1 MVTEQPEGYVVDEN
15 GDVHIYS
22 AEALAWVSVLSNGLH
37 GTEVNT
43 YKGVTITLENDIDL
57 SAARWY
63 AIGVN
68 GFEGI
73 FDGNQKVI
81 SGFTMS
87 SIYGTYVSGLFGTL
101 SKAIVRNIIIQDAK
115 VCYFIDDHAGL
126 LAGIIKDATIVDNC
140 YANCNYWLRAST
152 SPFIYHIRQNCTVSN
167 CILYAETIDPVNN
180 DIFSGYEGLFTS
192 MVAGGAHVYN
202 CASIIGEAYFSD
214 WYGFVGGGNSG
225 KIENCYVYLH
235 FLTDNSCSGHPSR
248 KGIVDLNRGEIYNCY
263 YNRDVLY
270 DNGVD
275 TVPFPSFVDIP
286 YNENYGIVENTFSYA
301 NDNGFWQLKES
312 VVFNDNSTDN
322 LLDALNLGAEKLRE
336 EGYACLDWEMSE
348 VDFLDAEL
356 PTLDFSSIFDNTQE
370 LISNNNVSIYPNP
383 TENNITIEAD
393 DITQIEIYNTVG
405 QMVERVDA
413 DDDSVEINVSSYN
426 SGVYLMKIT
435 LNNGQTF
442 TEKVVVR

>member
-1 MVTEQPEGYVVDEN
+1 MVDEN

-73 FDGNQKVI
+73 FDGNLKII

-115 VCYFIDDHAGL
+115 VCYFIHDAGL

-140 YANCNYWLRAST
+140 YANCNYWLRTNT
-152 SPFIYHIRQNCTVSN
+152 SPFIYHIRQNCTLSN

-192 MVAGGAHVYN
+192 MVAGGAQGAKY
-202 CASIIGEAYFSD
+202 IIVIIIVMYYMTMVLILS
-214 WYGFVGGGNSG
+214 
-225 KIENCYVYLH
+225 H
-235 FLTDNSCSGHPSR
+235 FLHS
-248 KGIVDLNRGEIYNCY
+248 LIYHIM
-263 YNRDVLY
+263 R
-270 DNGVD
+270 
-275 TVPFPSFVDIP
+275 TM
-286 YNENYGIVENTFSYA
+286 E
-301 NDNGFWQLKES
+301 
-312 VVFNDNSTDN
+312 
-322 LLDALNLGAEKLRE
+322 
-336 EGYACLDWEMSE
+336 
-348 VDFLDAEL
+348 
-356 PTLDFSSIFDNTQE
+356 
-370 LISNNNVSIYPNP
+370 
-383 TENNITIEAD
+383 
-393 DITQIEIYNTVG
+393 
-405 QMVERVDA
+405 
-413 DDDSVEINVSSYN
+413 
-426 SGVYLMKIT
+426 
-435 LNNGQTF
+435 
-442 TEKVVVR
+442 